1 MSLTPTWTYSNFN
14 LYSSY
19 AGYTNVVYSYDY
31 TVTITSP
38 EGIVSQ
44 HVGFVRLKLDEITNF
59 VPFEQ
64 LTQQIVQGWTEQSID
79 TARIVSELREQIY
92 AAGATVITN
101 EPAPW
106 TQT

>member
-1 MSLTPTWTYSNFN
+1 MSLTPIWTYSNFN

-19 AGYTNVVYSYDY
+19 AEYQNVVYSYEY
-31 TVTITSP
+31 TATITSP

-59 VPFEQ
+59 VPFEN

-79 TARIVSELREQIY
+79 TARIVSEMREQIY
-92 AAGATVITN
+92 SAGATVITN

-106 TQT
+106 AQT